1 MDFREILF
9 VSDFDF
15 TLTDSNRVIPP
26 ENIEA
31 IRRFIAGGGAFTV
44 GTGRAKASFAPQY
57 ARVPTNAPAI
67 VANGALIYD
76 FEKEEAVEISP
87 LLPEEREIVK
97 TLAARFCEGVTM
109 TVESGLEV
117 YLPDDVYAVAENEYT
132 RRHYAEVGV
141 TAKRAPIDAIPMPWL
156 KAVFTGEPEVLNRLG
171 EAAAEAGLPGVRSM
185 RFMFE
190 LQNRETNKGSAARR
204 LANRLGRRVLV
215 CAGDEQ
221 NDLAMLREADL
232 AFVPE
237 SAPDYMRE
245 PGFLVAAHID
255 KGVIA
260 DILRRLEAV

>member
-9 VSDFDF
+9 VSDFDY
-15 TLTDSNRVIPP
+15 TLTNTKRVIPR

-31 IRRFIAGGGAFTV
+31 IERFIAGGGAFTV

-57 ARVPTNAPAI
+57 AVVPTNAPAI

-76 FEKEEAVEISP
+76 FTREEAVEVSP
-87 LLPEEREIVK
+87 LLPEERAIIK
-97 TLAARFCEGVTM
+97 TLAARFCASVTM

-141 TAKRAPIDAIPMPWL
+141 VAKRAPIDAIPMPWL
-156 KAVFTGEPEVLNRLG
+156 KAVFTGAPESLDRL
-171 EAAAEAGLPGVRSM
+171 AAAAEEAGLPGVRSM
-185 RFMFE
+185 SFMFE

-221 NDLAMLREADL
+221 NDLAMLREADY
-232 AFVPE
+232 AFVPV

-245 PGFLVAAHID
+245 PGFTVAAHID
-255 KGVIA
+255 SGVIA
-260 DILRRLEAV
+260 DILRRLEAL